1 MFYPLVDSSAT
12 ANIFPA
18 DLIKPVQPFPI
29 QTKEKQNYLKSFNN
43 ESIQIMKRKMK
54 LQCPTI
60 TSNNVD
66 DGRKRCQLTDLTNID
81 PKLESGFQV
90 KSENQDVCP
99 RQKNGKVI
107 PRTIDPSENVLKKRR
122 LAANARERRRMDLLN
137 RGFDRLRGVLPGLG
151 SQHQLSKYETLQM
164 AQSYISELKNLLQ
177 D

>member
-1 MFYPLVDSSAT
+1 ML
-12 ANIFPA
+12 
-18 DLIKPVQPFPI
+18 
-29 QTKEKQNYLKSFNN
+29 KQ
-43 ESIQIMKRKMK
+43 KMK

-60 TSNNVD
+60 TSNIVE
-66 DGRKRCQLTDLTNID
+66 DGRKRCQLTDLTNIES
-81 PKLESGFQV
+81 KLESGYSV
-90 KSENQDVCP
+90 NIKSEFQDGGS
-99 RQKNGKVI
+99 RQKNGKQNQLSGEL
-107 PRTIDPSENVLKKRR
+107 SENVLKKRR